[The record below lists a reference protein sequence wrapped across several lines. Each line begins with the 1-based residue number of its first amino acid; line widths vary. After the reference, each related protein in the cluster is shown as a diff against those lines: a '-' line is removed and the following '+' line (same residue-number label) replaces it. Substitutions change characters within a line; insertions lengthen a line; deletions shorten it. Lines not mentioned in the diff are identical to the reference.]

1 MIKNMFL
8 CHNFNKHC
16 NVFDVFMFYKH
27 DFYVFYDIKLLKTCF
42 LCFNVIK
49 LMFFDV
55 IKHVF
60 MS

>member
-27 DFYVFYDIKLLKTCF
+27 DFYVFYDIKLLKSCF
-42 LCFNVIK
+42 FNVYVFIIIV
-49 LMFFDV
+49 FDV

>member
-27 DFYVFYDIKLLKTCF
+27 DFYVFYDIKLLKSCF
-42 LCFNVIK
+42 SCFNVYNV
-49 LMFFDV
+49 MFFDV